1 MKPLPKMA
9 KKWKELHVDDILDE
23 LGMRT
28 TEDTDQVPVTLQ
40 DLELF
45 VQQRAG
51 DEVDEDVSCD
61 SKFMLDIIPTIGAKL
76 RAAFHWVAETEKIY
90 LVMDNAGGHGT
101 DLAIAQYTGILLNE
115 YNVEVVWQVPRSP
128 ETNMLDL
135 GVWMSIQAA
144 VTRVHH
150 MRRCHHDALAQS
162 VVDAWNY
169 YLSPDA
175 FKNVHKR
182 LQVVLSCIVED
193 KGDNSLVETKRG
205 KLFRDATI
213 MDLTEDDDENEVQ
226 VMNFD
231 DLEEIEDISD
241 D

>member
-1 MKPLPKMA
+1 M
-9 KKWKELHVDDILDE
+9 
-23 LGMRT
+23 
-28 TEDTDQVPVTLQ
+28 
-40 DLELF
+40 
-45 VQQRAG
+45 
-51 DEVDEDVSCD
+51 
-61 SKFMLDIIPTIGAKL
+61 
-76 RAAFHWVAETEKIY
+76 
-90 LVMDNAGGHGT
+90 
-101 DLAIAQYTGILLNE
+101 
-115 YNVEVVWQVPRSP
+115 
-128 ETNMLDL
+128 
-135 GVWMSIQAA
+135 
-144 VTRVHH
+144 
-150 MRRCHHDALAQS
+150 
-162 VVDAWNY
+162 DAWNY

-175 FKNVHKR
+175 FKNLHKR